1 MVRYNKCGVNRR
13 KEYFI
18 SEKTGKEVSKCAVC
32 RGLVEDATSKQLA
45 QKPMK
50 TNNNKNNKPEE
61 DQDEYEDFSESQ
73 SSGSSESE
81 DEIYCDFCNK
91 TFDSQAQVVKHLSS
105 ATHRRNMEKFNSQN

>member
-1 MVRYNKCGVNRR
+1 MVRCNRCGVNRR

-32 RGLVEDATSKQLA
+32 RGLVELQLA

-105 ATHRRNMEKFNSQN
+105 AAHRRNMEKSNS